1 MAKLDKEV
9 VLEQLAIM
17 EKAIDDL
24 LKHMWDGE
32 GIDATWLGV
41 ARRKFTDAF
50 ASWRRAITKGDA

>member
-1 MAKLDKEV
+1 MAKTDKEV

-17 EKAIDDL
+17 ENTIDDL

-32 GIDATWLGV
+32 GIDVTWLGV